1 MCGINGILNRL
12 PDPSLS
18 ANIRLMN
25 ARIIHRGPDDEGY
38 EFFEDRLAMG
48 MRRLSI
54 IDIQHGHQPVVN
66 SSGDISIV
74 FNGELYNFRE
84 LRDELE
90 GLGHTFNTS
99 SDTEVVLKMY
109 EHWGTNMF
117 SKLNGMFA
125 FSIHDKR
132 IGNLIIARDRF
143 GEKPLY
149 YYYDDNRFAWASELK
164 SLIAID
170 PELKKISSHSLGL
183 YLTLTYIP
191 APYTIYEDVL
201 KLEPG
206 HYLKVGTTDLVL
218 EKKCYWKTDIQPP
231 ERITD
236 YSIAKK
242 ELRSLFF
249 DSVEKRMIADVPL
262 GVFLSGGVDSSII
275 AAVMSAIS
283 GKKINTFSVGY
294 TNKRYDESERAQ
306 LAASHIGSV
315 HHSAILNY
323 ADILDELDHIV
334 LNYDEPYADSS
345 ALPTWFVSKHAAKH
359 VKVALT
365 GDGGDEVF
373 GGYNKYLL
381 HTYGKAYNDLTPS
394 FIKKVLLKLTKSSLW
409 KSSDTR
415 SISSKLKKMIE
426 ATGKDTAANHL
437 NAVSLGFKSLES
449 ERLLTN
455 YTSTDL
461 SQYIP
466 VHTSNTDP
474 LKLAR
479 DIDMSLSLEGDLLVK
494 VDRASMLCSLECRAP
509 FLDHRLVEFTNRIP
523 DHFLIKGNNKKRI
536 LKDTFEDLLPSGF
549 FNSPKSGF
557 EIPVAH
563 WFRNELKTDLLLTL
577 SQERCAVHDL
587 FNYSYI
593 STLLTEHI
601 ERNIDHSYKLW
612 TLYCFQK
619 WYAANLASN

>member
-1 MCGINGILNRL
+1 MCGINGILNR
-12 PDPSLS
+12 S
-18 ANIRLMN
+18 ADVSVSSNIRLMN
-25 ARIIHRGPDDEGY
+25 DQIIHRGPDDEGY
-38 EFFEDRLAMG
+38 ELFEKRIAMG

-54 IDIQHGHQPVVN
+54 IDLAHGHQPLYN
-66 SSGDISIV
+66 DKQDIAIV

-84 LRDELE
+84 LRAELE
-90 GLGHTFNTS
+90 LLGHSFNTS
-99 SDTEVVLKMY
+99 SDTEVILRMY
-109 EHWGTNMF
+109 EQWGTEMF
-117 SKLNGMFA
+117 SRLNGMFA
-125 FSIHDKR
+125 FSILDKR
-132 IGNLIIARDRF
+132 KGEVLIARDRF

-149 YYYDDNRFAWASELK
+149 YLSNENRFAWASELK
-164 SLIAID
+164 SLIALD
-170 PELKKISSHSLGL
+170 PSLKKISLNSLSL

-206 HYLKVGTTDLVL
+206 HYLKINTTDLTLTKV
-218 EKKCYWKTDIQPP
+218 KYWHTDIDPKVVAD
-231 ERITD
+231 D
-236 YSIAKK
+236 YPAAKK
-242 ELRSLFF
+242 ELRTLLF

-275 AAVMSAIS
+275 ATVMSAVS

-306 LAASHIGSV
+306 LAAAHIGSE

-323 ADILDELDHIV
+323 GDILDELDRIV

-345 ALPTWFVSKHAAKH
+345 ALPTWFVSQHAAQH

-394 FIKKVLLKLTKSSLW
+394 FIKNALVKLSKSSLW

-437 NAVSLGFKSLES
+437 NAVSLGFKAPDLEL
-449 ERLLTN
+449 LLTH
-455 YTSTDL
+455 YISSDL
-461 SQYIP
+461 SQYLP
-466 VHTSNTDP
+466 DHTKYTDP

-479 DIDMSLSLEGDLLVK
+479 DIDLNLSLEGDLLVK

-509 FLDHRLVEFTNRIP
+509 FLDHRLIEFTNRIP
-523 DHFLIKGNNKKRI
+523 DKFLIKGNNKKRI
-536 LKDTFEDLLPSGF
+536 LKDTFEDLLPAGF

-557 EIPVAH
+557 EIPVSH
-563 WFRNELKTDLLLTL
+563 WFRNELKTDLLNTL
-577 SQERCAVHDL
+577 SEENCSKHSL
-587 FNYSYI
+587 FKYSYI
-593 STLLTEHI
+593 STLINEHI
-601 ERNIDHSYKLW
+601 YGDIDHSYKLW
-612 TLYCFQK
+612 SLYCFQK
-619 WYAANLASN
+619 WYKANLSHD